1 MVQPKAK
8 GRIQISTRSFRG
20 PIHSPNIFACLPP
33 LAVKHEINT
42 IDSLDYLAMVR
53 IVGLLMVITPYDDM
67 ILGEKIRFEPNRT
80 EPTIFLPFSSIS
92 PLSDDCRSSL
102 H

>member
-1 MVQPKAK
+1 
-8 GRIQISTRSFRG
+8 
-20 PIHSPNIFACLPP
+20 
-33 LAVKHEINT
+33 
-42 IDSLDYLAMVR
+42 MVR

-80 EPTIFLPFSSIS
+80 EPTIRLPFSSIS
-92 PLSDDCRSSL
+92 LSLMTADRPCTKHSEPFIHPEWAGMISP